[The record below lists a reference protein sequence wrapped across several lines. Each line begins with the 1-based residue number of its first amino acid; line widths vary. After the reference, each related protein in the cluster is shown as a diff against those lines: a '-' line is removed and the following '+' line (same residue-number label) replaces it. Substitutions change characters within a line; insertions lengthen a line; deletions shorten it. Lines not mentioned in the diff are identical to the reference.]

1 MTRPGFWLLLAAA
14 AASNGCAALTN
25 PVADGV
31 PIRRLPAEVLG
42 RPKSELRAIPLT
54 VLQQREP
61 DPYRLDEGDVLAIVA
76 DNLVSE
82 PGQQPPVNLPDQSSP
97 IAASG
102 FPFPVG
108 ENGRLSIPRLPPINV
123 KGLSVAEAE
132 QLVREY
138 ATGKRGGEEILK
150 DGKISVQ
157 LLRKRRYQVTVV
169 REDSQV
175 PLGGPSTAGTDRRGI
190 GLTVSLQAGE
200 NDVLRAINAA
210 GGPPGLSAKNEI
222 TVLRNLKGKSLAP
235 QQYADAGS
243 RRQLVQSGEVVQ
255 IKIPL
260 RLYPEQPITVREE
273 DIILRTGDLVLIEA
287 RDTEYFITAGVAGAA
302 QFPLP
307 RDYDLNV
314 IEAIAQIRG
323 PLLNG
328 GYTQNAFIAQSVNT
342 GIGNPSPSLVTVLR
356 RAPNNRQIP
365 IRVDLNR
372 AFTDP
377 RERLLMQPGDILV
390 LQERPGEAAARYF
403 TQTFRFNTFTNFLRA
418 GDLTGSLTTNNP

>member
-1 MTRPGFWLLLAAA
+1 M
-14 AASNGCAALTN
+14 
-25 PVADGV
+25 
-31 PIRRLPAEVLG
+31 
-42 RPKSELRAIPLT
+42 
-54 VLQQREP
+54 
-61 DPYRLDEGDVLAIVA
+61 
-76 DNLVSE
+76 
-82 PGQQPPVNLPDQSSP
+82 
-97 IAASG
+97 
-102 FPFPVG
+102 
-108 ENGRLSIPRLPPINV
+108 
-123 KGLSVAEAE
+123 
-132 QLVREY
+132 
-138 ATGKRGGEEILK
+138 
-150 DGKISVQ
+150 
-157 LLRKRRYQVTVV
+157 
-169 REDSQV
+169 
-175 PLGGPSTAGTDRRGI
+175 
-190 GLTVSLQAGE
+190 
-200 NDVLRAINAA
+200 RAINAA

-222 TVLRNLKGKSLAP
+222 TVLRNLKGKALAP
-235 QQYADAGS
+235 QTYADAGS

-273 DIILRTGDLVLIEA
+273 DIILRTGDIVLIEA
-287 RDTEYFITAGVAGAA
+287 RDTEYFITAGVTGAA

-390 LQERPGEAAARYF
+390 LQERPGEASARYF